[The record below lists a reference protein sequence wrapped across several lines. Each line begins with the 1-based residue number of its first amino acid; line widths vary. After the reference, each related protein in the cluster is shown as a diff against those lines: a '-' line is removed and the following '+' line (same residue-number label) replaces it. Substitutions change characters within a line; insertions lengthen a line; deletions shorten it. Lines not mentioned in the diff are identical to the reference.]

1 MEKESG
7 KGEKSREKVEEE
19 EKSEKSVQK
28 GVDLDHQAKES
39 GSLFAKRWEK
49 ASTSKMRIFEATL
62 SLPFPLHNLSLPHAY
77 INKAIG
83 SLLHTIEEHTSRGDH
98 HLLHPQP

>member
-28 GVDLDHQAKES
+28 GVDLDHQAKER
-39 GSLFAKRWEK
+39 GSLFAKSWEK
-49 ASTSKMRIFEATL
+49 EISSKMRIFEVPL
-62 SLPFPLHNLSLPHAY
+62 SLTF
-77 INKAIG
+77 
-83 SLLHTIEEHTSRGDH
+83 LLHTFS
-98 HLLHPQP
+98 L

>member
-49 ASTSKMRIFEATL
+49 ASTSKMRIFEASL
-62 SLPFPLHNLSLPHAY
+62 SLPFPLHNLSLPRAY
-77 INKAIG
+77 INKTIG
-83 SLLHTIEEHTSRGDH
+83 SLLHTLEELTTREDSLH
-98 HLLHPQP
+98 HHPQP